1 MRYGTV
7 LLILLVGAC
16 NNDDSM
22 TRNFG
27 VSRNSTPDTAAA
39 PLMPLSVPPGM
50 ASRPQRP
57 SPLVTANQT
66 GPNGAP
72 ADQAPLSQGQEALLD
87 AAGPSADPGVRRSID
102 QNSGMVYPGA
112 DFVNEVM
119 NWSPPPGYRPLTKQS
134 SGGWLSGL
142 F

>member
-27 VSRNSTPDTAAA
+27 VSRNSSPDTAAA
-39 PLMPLSVPPGM
+39 ALMPLSVPPGM

-57 SPLVTANQT
+57 SPLGTASQGGT
-66 GPNGAP
+66 NGSVSAN
-72 ADQAPLSQGQEALLD
+72 QAPLSEGQEALVD

-102 QNSGMVYPGA
+102 ENSGMVYPG
-112 DFVNEVM
+112 
-119 NWSPPPGYRPLTKQS
+119 
-134 SGGWLSGL
+134 
-142 F
+142 